1 MNAGH
6 VSLLLRLT
14 PHAPSLAALYA
25 AAADWARTD
34 GLTWVYLFKAL
45 AACFLAL
52 GIAMKLDLPQPRTA
66 MTTVFIV
73 MQPQSGMVFAKS
85 FYRICGTLVGLVVML
100 ALIGLFAQQPEL
112 FIAATAIWVG
122 ICTAGAARNR
132 NFRSYGFVLAGYT
145 AALIGIPAA
154 QHPDGAFLSALT
166 RVAEV
171 VLGIVC
177 AGAVSGAR
185 VSAVRRRADA
195 QHRARAF
202 LGVRRVRVGVA
213 RRPQRPRADR
223 SDAMRALSPTS
234 SASKRRAAS
243 PCSKAP
249 IRGCAAAVSRG

>member
-1 MNAGH
+1 MSA
-6 VSLLLRLT
+6 S
-14 PHAPSLAALYA
+14 PSSVARPKSPGSLYA

-100 ALIGLFAQQPEL
+100 ALIGLFAQTPEL
-112 FIAATAIWVG
+112 FIISTAIWVG

-177 AGAVSGAR
+177 SGAVSALVFPQFAGLQMR
-185 VSAVRRRADA
+185 STV
-195 QHRARAF
+195 RARFSAF
-202 LGVRRVRVGVA
+202 VEY
-213 RRPQRPRADR
+213 
-223 SDAMRALSPTS
+223 
-234 SASKRRAAS
+234 
-243 PCSKAP
+243 
-249 IRGCAAAVSRG
+249 VSRVAGRA